1 MTKMNR
7 VFKFIENG
15 EVIDEF
21 VVNRRRD
28 FEMLLTLKEYAE
40 KRGVTVKEK

>member
-1 MTKMNR
+1 MKNMNR
-7 VFKFIENG
+7 VFLFIENG

-28 FEMLLTLKEYAE
+28 FEMLLDLKKYAE
-40 KRGVTVKEK
+40 KRGVVVTEK